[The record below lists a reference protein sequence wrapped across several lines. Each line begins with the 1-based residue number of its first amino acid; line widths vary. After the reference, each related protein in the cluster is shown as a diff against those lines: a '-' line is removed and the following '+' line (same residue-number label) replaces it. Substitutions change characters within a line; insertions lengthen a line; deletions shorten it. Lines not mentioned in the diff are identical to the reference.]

1 MAVDKAVDKKRAEE
15 RRKAVNGLF
24 SSPLGGTQAQ
34 TATERRSALN
44 NTLRALTGIGGG
56 QLIDANE
63 AQ

>member
-15 RRKAVNGLF
+15 RRKAVSGLF
-24 SSPLGGTQAQ
+24 SSSLGASQAQ
-34 TATERRSALN
+34 TATERRTALN
-44 NTLRALTGIGGG
+44 STLRALTGIGGG